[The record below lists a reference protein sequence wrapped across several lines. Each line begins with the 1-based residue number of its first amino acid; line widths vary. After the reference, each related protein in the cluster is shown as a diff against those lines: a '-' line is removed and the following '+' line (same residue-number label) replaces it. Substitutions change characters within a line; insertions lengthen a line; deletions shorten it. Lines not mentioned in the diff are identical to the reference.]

1 MQGETQSMQAQQLEQ
16 QQQQQKQEAVQ
27 QQQVQHEQEHNGRNH
42 GSSRKASAGKIEQD
56 VHGDA
61 LSTNGS
67 QDDGEHVEETKSDR
81 ASTAPAETATTAAS
95 DTDRLAAS
103 PVTSGAARRVKLE
116 PIASDDQE
124 TDSVEQVEGGESAS
138 VHFQPTLTAQAT
150 SGSPSDTANDMISSS
165 SGSVDDDS
173 NMALDVSLDL
183 DLSSEDHAALF
194 DALIADSGSSHDD
207 SADSDSSEDSI
218 MSMMN
223 SVLED
228 HDKAEQARNSIV
240 ELPSTSMFH
249 DDLIAFAV

>member
-61 LSTNGS
+61 FSTNGS

-116 PIASDDQE
+116 PIASADPKQTLLAKPRIFVCFWFHRAAAWWWRCGQSGQIFLGCIE
-124 TDSVEQVEGGESAS
+124 TC
-138 VHFQPTLTAQAT
+138 F
-150 SGSPSDTANDMISSS
+150 
-165 SGSVDDDS
+165 
-173 NMALDVSLDL
+173 
-183 DLSSEDHAALF
+183 
-194 DALIADSGSSHDD
+194 
-207 SADSDSSEDSI
+207 
-218 MSMMN
+218 
-223 SVLED
+223 
-228 HDKAEQARNSIV
+228 
-240 ELPSTSMFH
+240 
-249 DDLIAFAV
+249 